1 MSITRRTFIQ
11 TAASGAAVASFPLAA
26 AARSIRGVNQDIRV
40 GVVGLN
46 GRGGSHING
55 FRRLEGVRVVA
66 LCDVDRSILARNVE
80 RFESREESVK
90 GYVDFRRMLDDD
102 EIDAVSIATPNHWHS
117 LMAIWA
123 CQAGVDVYVEK
134 PVSHNIWEGLTL
146 ITSRK

>member
-11 TAASGAAVASFPLAA
+11 TAASGAAVASLPLAA
-26 AARSIRGVNQDIRV
+26 VARSIRGVNEDIRV

-80 RFESREESVK
+80 RFE
-90 GYVDFRRMLDDD
+90 RR
-102 EIDAVSIATPNHWHS
+102 HGGW
-117 LMAIWA
+117 
-123 CQAGVDVYVEK
+123 
-134 PVSHNIWEGLTL
+134 GLRSCGFALRAPGRPRRRSPKRGETTRR
-146 ITSRK
+146 IER